1 MAKKRRKVFR
11 RQADRSWKELKPRK
25 PKPRLIRV
33 REDKLKSM
41 LREVTRE
48 AAHVGCATAIEHCSN
63 FWSVSD
69 GYKKYIDY
77 QIKTQAEVLMAA
89 VKTALREELQR
100 RDNLARRDAIDRGY
114 KRARRKPKP

>member
-1 MAKKRRKVFR
+1 MAKRKKPQSEYMRRKLLR
-11 RQADRSWKELKPRK
+11 KAKAEQRAKKLGKP

-48 AAHVGCATAIEHCSN
+48 AAQVGLATAIEHCAN
-63 FWSVSD
+63 FWTVSD

-77 QIKTQAEVLMAA
+77 QIKSRAEELMAT
-89 VKTALREELQR
+89 VRTALREELATQE
-100 RDNLARRDAIDRGY
+100 LARSWRP
-114 KRARRKPKP
+114 KR

>member
-1 MAKKRRKVFR
+1 MAKRKRKQR
-11 RQADRSWKELKPRK
+11 RK
-25 PKPRLIRV
+25 PKAQKRESEAAKLAGMRMLI
-33 REDKLKSM
+33 
-41 LREVTRE
+41 RE
-48 AAHVGCATAIEHCSN
+48 AAKTGATEAIEHCAN

>member
-1 MAKKRRKVFR
+1 MAKKR
-11 RQADRSWKELKPRK
+11 PK

-48 AAHVGCATAIEHCSN
+48 AAHVGCATAIEHCGN
-63 FWSVSD
+63 FWNVSD
-69 GYKKYIDY
+69 GYKKYIDH
-77 QIKTQAEVLMAA
+77 QITTYAEVLMAA

>member
-1 MAKKRRKVFR
+1 MAKKR
-11 RQADRSWKELKPRK
+11 PK

-69 GYKKYIDY
+69 GYKKYIDH
-77 QIKTQAEVLMAA
+77 QIELQAEAFMAA
-89 VKTALREELQR
+89 VRVAVRTELGLQELKNR
-100 RDNLARRDAIDRGY
+100 
-114 KRARRKPKP
+114 RRKR